1 MCHHL
6 PYLPVRLLERDEEA
20 LEGGEVAD
28 ELEDSEDLDDPDEV
42 EELAGLPHDV
52 QGLQL
57 VHQDR
62 QQEGQDGQQ
71 VRQALQGEQE
81 PEVHA
86 EEKLRWGQMLLFL
99 FDIFQ
104 ISGKITPIRCKIRG
118 EEKVATLILLDG
130 KNHCMW
136 KQQSMQNSSKYTKM
150 AKWAKDH
157 ARFFHSLKVH
167 FAAVL

>member
-1 MCHHL
+1 M

-20 LEGGEVAD
+20 LERGEVAD
-28 ELEDSEDLDDPDEV
+28 ELKDSEDLDDPDEV

-104 ISGKITPIRCKIRG
+104 ISGKITPIRCKTRG
-118 EEKVATLILLDG
+118 EEKLL
-130 KNHCMW
+130 
-136 KQQSMQNSSKYTKM
+136 
-150 AKWAKDH
+150 
-157 ARFFHSLKVH
+157 L
-167 FAAVL
+167 